1 MFISLWRLSTRWAP
15 AANREW
21 LLYVRP
27 FRNRKREKKEK
38 HKIQFIE
45 FEKAGLHSPAEA
57 TNFCWPNCDH
67 HGSTTI
73 TTNTMSKWWLWQR
86 PALAAVVSSGGWCKA
101 GGDGIQWR
109 VYTRKS
115 LSKCATSSMSKSV
128 DVAWVMLSRFSS
140 QQKNIFFSL
149 SYVWIWV
156 GRRLAS
162 VQLAGFGWCAIVNS
176 NMRAI
181 LWFHSLVWAKPIRDG
196 TRKEL

>member
-15 AANREW
+15 AAHREW

-27 FRNRKREKKEK
+27 FRNKKREKKEK

-101 GGDGIQWR
+101 GGMAYSGECILENHCQNARRRRCQSRSMWLGLCSVVFR
-109 VYTRKS
+109 
-115 LSKCATSSMSKSV
+115 LSKEHFFFSIICV
-128 DVAWVMLSRFSS
+128 DLSRSS
-140 QQKNIFFSL
+140 IGIGPVGWFWMVCDCKQQYESYFMVSFFSV
-149 SYVWIWV
+149 S
-156 GRRLAS
+156 
-162 VQLAGFGWCAIVNS
+162 
-176 NMRAI
+176 
-181 LWFHSLVWAKPIRDG
+181 
-196 TRKEL
+196 